1 MTQQTRPIDSRHEPQ
16 ARPMVSPQY
25 LGAVHDTLREMGYSP
40 RNGMRWCATRTHS
53 RNEFGVCGAMFGQ
66 MVRLLDVVCEFVIR
80 RVSSFSTLF
89 GYLVRGRSLAQWR
102 RARSS
107 RVRPRLLCVSED
119 YITPTRCNVV
129 RPVLL
134 TTTRWLWTA
143 WTRLRGVRSFR
154 SIPGIP
160 FHTSK

>member
-1 MTQQTRPIDSRHEPQ
+1 MG
-16 ARPMVSPQY
+16 SPQY

-53 RNEFGVCGAMFGQ
+53 MNEFGVCGAMFGQ

-107 RVRPRLLCVSED
+107 RVRPRPLCVSED
-119 YITPTRCNVV
+119 YIIDYTNALRC
-129 RPVLL
+129 R
-134 TTTRWLWTA
+134 TTRSTTCDNA
-143 WTRLRGVRSFR
+143 MAMVYGQPKQNERLRSRVGTVVSRLLCVSH
-154 SIPGIP
+154 GLV
-160 FHTSK
+160 TCVD

>member
-89 GYLVRGRSLAQWR
+89 GYLVRGRSLSQWR
-102 RARSS
+102 RDRSS
-107 RVRPRLLCVSED
+107 SVRPRPPRVTETTLHCRAWMSYDAYYTQERD
-119 YITPTRCNVV
+119 AYG
-129 RPVLL
+129 RPGPGYGVPGHSAYSI
-134 TTTRWLWTA
+134 LW
-143 WTRLRGVRSFR
+143 V
-154 SIPGIP
+154 
-160 FHTSK
+160 

>member
-1 MTQQTRPIDSRHEPQ
+1 
-16 ARPMVSPQY
+16 MVSPRY

-53 RNEFGVCGAMFGQ
+53 MNEFGVCGAMFGQ

-119 YITPTRCNVV
+119 YITPTRCDVV

-134 TTTRWLWTA
+134 TTTRWLWCMDSLDPA
-143 WTRLRGVRSFR
+143 TRCQVIPYFLIDPYLLLLRAVRR
-154 SIPGIP
+154 
-160 FHTSK
+160 

>member
-1 MTQQTRPIDSRHEPQ
+1 MSLRHEPQ
-16 ARPMVSPQY
+16 ARPMRHGQPTGIFGC
-25 LGAVHDTLREMGYSP
+25 GARFSP

-53 RNEFGVCGAMFGQ
+53 MNEFGVCGAMFGQ

-119 YITPTRCNVV
+119 YITPTRCDVV
-129 RPVLL
+129 QPVLL
-134 TTTRWLWTA
+134 ATTRWLWTA

-154 SIPGIP
+154 GSGLQRSIDSTGAAAW
-160 FHTSK
+160 